1 MVPCVELYLI
11 ETPADPLSLP
21 KGTTLM
27 RYLTLAVDGVPAVAV
42 QDGETTRLARGG
54 AGRTLS
60 DLLVL
65 PDAERVAA
73 LAPGD
78 PAPAGART
86 LAPLRPATIVCVGL
100 NYLDHIRETGMDRPR
115 QPLLFAKLRTTV
127 VGPDDPIRIDPAITS
142 QVDWEVE
149 LAVVIGRRARNVGVL
164 DATDHVFGYTVAND
178 VSARDLQFGDG
189 QWTRGKS
196 LDTFGP
202 LGPVVVTPDELGDPQ
217 ALGLRTRVNGT
228 IVQES
233 STREMLFGVAEI
245 IAYISAS
252 FTLEPGDVVL
262 TGTPWGCG
270 AFADP
275 PRFLQPGDEVEV
287 EVDGIGVLRNPV
299 IAA

>member
-1 MVPCVELYLI
+1 
-11 ETPADPLSLP
+11 
-21 KGTTLM
+21 M
-27 RYLTLAVDGVPAVAV
+27 RYLSIAAAGVPSVAV
-42 QDGETTRLARGG
+42 QDGDAMLLTRGG

-60 DLLVL
+60 DILAL
-65 PDAERVAA
+65 PDAERAAA

-78 PAPAGART
+78 PVPADAT
-86 LAPLRPATIVCVGL
+86 PMAPLRPASIVCVGL
-100 NYLDHIRETGMDRPR
+100 NYRDHILESGMDRPE
-115 QPLLFAKLRTTV
+115 QPLLFAKLRSAV
-127 VGPDDPIRIDPAITS
+127 IGPGEAIEIDPSITT

-149 LAVVIGRRARNVGVL
+149 LAVVIGRRARNIGVL
-164 DATDHVFGYTVAND
+164 DALDHVFGYTVAND

-217 ALGLRTRVNGT
+217 ALSLRTRVNGEV
-228 IVQES
+228 VQES

-245 IAYISAS
+245 IAYCSSS
-252 FTLEPGDVVL
+252 FTLEAGDVLL

-275 PRFLQPGDEVEV
+275 PRFLHPGDVVEV
-287 EVDGIGVLRNPV
+287 EVDGIGTLENPV
-299 IAA
+299 VAAS